1 MLSRIDLDQLN
12 RIIVAYEPIWAIGT
26 GLTANVEQISQAHG
40 ILRDLVRESF
50 GKVADQLTIQYGGSV
65 NENNSE
71 QLSEI
76 GEVDGFLIGG
86 ASLDVDQFSNI
97 SETIA
102 RVKKI

>member
-1 MLSRIDLDQLN
+1 M
-12 RIIVAYEPIWAIGT
+12 
-26 GLTANVEQISQAHG
+26 
-40 ILRDLVRESF
+40 RESF

>member
-1 MLSRIDLDQLN
+1 M
-12 RIIVAYEPIWAIGT
+12 
-26 GLTANVEQISQAHG
+26 
-40 ILRDLVRESF
+40 
-50 GKVADQLTIQYGGSV
+50 